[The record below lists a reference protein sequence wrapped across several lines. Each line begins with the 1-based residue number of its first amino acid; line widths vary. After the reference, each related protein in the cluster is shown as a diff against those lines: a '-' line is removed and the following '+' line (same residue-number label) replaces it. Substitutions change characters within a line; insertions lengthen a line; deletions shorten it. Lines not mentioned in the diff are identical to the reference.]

1 MEGLQAIQP
10 YINHTGMKNADAYC
24 MRVGELRALYS
35 LAERDPYTA
44 FCLAFAFGQAKGYR
58 AAKAEVRK

>member
-1 MEGLQAIQP
+1 MNGLQTIQA
-10 YINHTGMKNADAYC
+10 YISHTGMKNADAYC
-24 MRVGELRALYS
+24 MRVDELRTLYALS
-35 LAERDPYTA
+35 EQEPYTA